1 MNMSVDDAQDA
12 RLDRLDSRLRAVEEV
27 VIELRAMTKMAKPI
41 LLLLA
46 ASLGVD
52 VAPMLV

>member
-1 MNMSVDDAQDA
+1 LTDVDGQQDA

-27 VIELRAMTKMAKPI
+27 VIELKALTKLARPA
-41 LLLLA
+41 LLVLA

-52 VAPMLV
+52 IAPMLV